1 MAARAL
7 LHQHKF
13 DQPYGRVISSIWR
26 MWDPESIL
34 LAELCLAMMRL
45 PKAKHKCKYTN
56 LFRPC
61 PACRS
66 KVHVLAK
73 ECNFCGFIVRRK
85 LSESATRDRVS
96 PSGRRQW
103 KEAEKSRLIPSAE
116 LACVVR
122 EDVSSEQQTAQQHSP
137 GLVWYENTS
146 ISTDSTRRGQI
157 QGMHSEEQQG
167 HQKQITSA
175 DQQEQDAEEEFFLG
189 LISSPDRI
197 RVRETWTVACFPC
210 RCDCVC
216 IILQRITKQLRKLQF
231 CNPGPQMRSHAT
243 DS

>member
-1 MAARAL
+1 
-7 LHQHKF
+7 
-13 DQPYGRVISSIWR
+13 
-26 MWDPESIL
+26 
-34 LAELCLAMMRL
+34 MMRL
-45 PKAKHKCKYTN
+45 PKAKHKSKHTD

-61 PACRS
+61 LACRS

-85 LSESATRDRVS
+85 KRRLSVGATRDRES

-103 KEAEKSRLIPSAE
+103 KEAGKSRPIPSAE
-116 LACVVR
+116 LACVAR
-122 EDVSSEQQTAQQHSP
+122 EDVPSEQQTAQQHSP

-146 ISTDSTRRGQI
+146 VSTDSTRRGQI

-175 DQQEQDAEEEFFLG
+175 DPQEQDAEEEFFLG

-197 RVRETWTVACFPC
+197 RVRETWTFPFSI
-210 RCDCVC
+210 CDYVC

-243 DS
+243 DSYVPWHPSR